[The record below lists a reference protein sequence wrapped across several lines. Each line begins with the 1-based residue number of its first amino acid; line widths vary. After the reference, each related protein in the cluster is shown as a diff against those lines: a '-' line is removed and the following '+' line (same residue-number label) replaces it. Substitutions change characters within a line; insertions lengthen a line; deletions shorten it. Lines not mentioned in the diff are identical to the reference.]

1 MEIINAENI
10 ATGEAKSFSLQQWIN
25 LKTMGDT
32 TYRFI
37 SKTTSSTAAP
47 KTNQA
52 KAAAPKTATS
62 TTRKCNSCG
71 SK

>member
-32 TYRFI
+32 TYKFI
-37 SKTTSSTAAP
+37 SKTASPTAAP

-52 KAAAPKTATS
+52 KAAAPKAAPTS
-62 TTRKCNSCG
+62 ARKCNSCG
-71 SK
+71 KK

>member
-10 ATGEAKSFSLQQWIN
+10 ATGEAKSFTLQQWIN

-32 TYRFI
+32 TYKFI
-37 SKTTSSTAAP
+37 SKTTSPTAAP

-52 KAAAPKTATS
+52 KTAAPKAAAPAP
-62 TTRKCNSCG
+62 RKCNSCG
-71 SK
+71 NK